1 MKKTLTSGARVRTME
16 LLIYVPKICSGALK
30 LIVGVSLMVLSPK
43 IINTFQSDGLS
54 HTYLLNK
61 YRIVNFVF

>member
-1 MKKTLTSGARVRTME
+1 MKKTLTSGARVRTMK

-54 HTYLLNK
+54 HTYLLDK